1 MLIKIL
7 QFVCALSLLVI
18 IHELGHFMFAK
29 LFKCR
34 VEKFYL
40 FFNPWFSLFKFKKGD
55 TEYGIG
61 WLPLGGYVKISGMV
75 DESMDT
81 AGLKEEPKP
90 YEFRSKPAWQR
101 LLIMLGGVMMNVVLA
116 IAIYTGLSMAYG
128 DNYFS
133 TKDVNAAYGFEFSQ
147 FAQEIGFQNGDKI
160 LRVDG
165 EEVEDSGNLLKQIV
179 FNQAECVEV
188 ERDGQVVEIPIYPQ
202 YISQMLNDGAFI
214 QPLVP
219 LVVQDV
225 VAGGNAEAA
234 GLTAGDRLL
243 ALDGKPISLGN
254 NLIALHP
261 GQTLPLEYQRDSA
274 GFAQVLRTEVAIT
287 EEGVIGI
294 MLTPAYEIIPV
305 SHVKY
310 NLAQAIPAGFK
321 RAGSEVGNYLK
332 QLRLIFSPK
341 TEAYKQVGGIIAI
354 GKIFPSQWDWYYF
367 WQITAMLSIMLAVLN
382 LIPIPGLDGGHVLF
396 VLYEM
401 IARRKPSD
409 KFMEAITWIGLILI
423 LGLLLFANGNDVIKL
438 FTNG

>member
-81 AGLKEEPKP
+81 EGLKEEPKP

-101 LLIMLGGVMMNVVLA
+101 LLIMLGGVMMNVILA

-128 DNYFS
+128 DNYFA
-133 TKDVNAAYGFEFSQ
+133 TKDVNAQYGFEFSQ

-165 EEVEDSGNLLKQIV
+165 EEVENSGNLLKQIV
-179 FNQAECVEV
+179 FNQAESVEV
-188 ERDGQVVEIPIYPQ
+188 ERNGQIVEIPIYPQ

-214 QPLVP
+214 QPFVP
-219 LVVQDV
+219 LIIHEV

-234 GLTAGDRLL
+234 GLVAGDRLL
-243 ALDGKPISLGN
+243 TLDGKSISMGN

-274 GFAQVLRTEVAIT
+274 GFVQVHRTEVAIS

-294 MLTPAYEIIPV
+294 MLTPSYEIIPV

-310 NLAQAIPAGFK
+310 NLTQAIPAGLK
-321 RAGSEVGNYLK
+321 RAGSEVGDYLK
-332 QLRLIFSPK
+332 QLRLIFTPK

-409 KFMEAITWIGLILI
+409 KFMEAITWIGLIMI

>member
-61 WLPLGGYVKISGMV
+61 WVPLGGYVKISGMV

-81 AGLKEEPKP
+81 AGLKEEPKS

-101 LLIMLGGVMMNVVLA
+101 LLIMLGGVLMNVVLA

-128 DNYFS
+128 DNYFA

-165 EEVEDSGNLLKQIV
+165 EEVENSGNLLKQIV
-179 FNQAECVEV
+179 FNQAESVEV
-188 ERDGQVVEIPIYPQ
+188 ERGGQAIEVPIYPQ

-214 QPLVP
+214 QPFVP
-219 LVVQDV
+219 LIIQEV

-234 GLTAGDRLL
+234 GLSSGDRLL
-243 ALDGKPISLGN
+243 SLDGKPISLGN

-261 GQTLPLEYQRDSA
+261 GQTLSLEYQRDSA
-274 GFAQVLRTEVAIT
+274 GFTQVHQTEVTIS

-305 SHVKY
+305 SHIKY
-310 NLAQAIPAGFK
+310 NLAQAIPAGLK
-321 RAGSEVGNYLK
+321 RAGSEVGDYLK
-332 QLRLIFSPK
+332 QLRLIFTPK

-401 IARRKPSD
+401 ITRRKPSD
-409 KFMEAITWIGLILI
+409 KFMEAITWIGLIMI